1 MYQHQFI
8 DGVSMPF
15 PPGKVV
21 CVGRNYADHIAE
33 LSNDTPE
40 QPLLFIKANNAMANM
55 HETIVIPGAGECHN
69 ELELA
74 LLIGKPLKN
83 ASTEESVEAVAGVG
97 LALDLTLRDVQTQL
111 KQKGHPWER
120 AKAFDGSCPIS
131 QFVKPNEFDLT
142 LPIEFELKVN
152 GGIRQQGNTMN
163 MLWPWQELIE
173 HISETFS
180 LYPGDVILTG
190 TPKGVGKLSVDDQI
204 EASLADKLLV
214 RSAVVAA
221 EEVAR
226 ES

>member
-55 HETIVIPGAGECHN
+55 HEKIVIPSAGECHN